1 MTEGWLPDEE
11 IRKYGVY
18 NEGVGVMFNDF
29 ASIVAGQ
36 KENEL
41 TLKRCLNWTA
51 AGLCSESS
59 ADRDG
64 APAMIPVY

>member
-1 MTEGWLPDEE
+1 MTEGWLPEDE
-11 IRKYGVY
+11 IRNFGVY

-29 ASIVAGQ
+29 ASIVQGE

-51 AGLCSESS
+51 AGLCSEES

-64 APAMIPVY
+64 EPVAVPVY